1 MVWLRRRTGVL
12 VMLANRLIGLAR
24 GSGGND
30 PYWDNVVSLL
40 HFDGTDG
47 STLFTDE
54 KGLTWTATGTAALST
69 TEKKFG
75 TASLRAGT
83 GNAVNTSGNSGF
95 NFYGTESTLELF
107 LKLDSA
113 SSTGNLISEWNSN
126 LRFNF
131 YISASN
137 TARFMFYE
145 APAALRQFTFPISYT
160 GAFVHLALCRTSAG
174 LFRAFVDGA
183 EATVSAPGPYSGG
196 VYAPTTEGVR
206 IGSAACY
213 VDELR
218 ITKGVARYTADFT
231 PPSAP
236 FQND

>member
-113 SSTGNLISEWNSN
+113 SSTGNLISEWNYN

-131 YISASN
+131 AISASN
-137 TARFMFYE
+137 TARFMFYDSSIT
-145 APAALRQFTFPISYT
+145 LRQFTFPISYT

-196 VYAPTTEGVR
+196 VFAPTTEGVR